1 MHKGLEISCEDSV
14 GHEIAHVD
22 DKHRHETSVFEG
34 VPGDERKTRGEEPLG
49 PPSFRNRPDDEKN
62 KKTETNTDHGNVVIS
77 PFRRNTLGKSQRN
90 QDQRDTSDKKTG
102 TDDIVFVEELVDDV
116 GVRGKMRDI
125 WVMSYPSVP
134 RKQDGDE
141 GNSKNSVYD

>member
-1 MHKGLEISCEDSV
+1 MPKI
-14 GHEIAHVD
+14 D
-22 DKHRHETSVFEG
+22 DKIS
-34 VPGDERKTRGEEPLG
+34 P
-49 PPSFRNRPDDEKN
+49 NDEKN

-77 PFRRNTLGKSQRN
+77 PFRRNTLGKSQGN

-102 TDDIVFVEELVDDV
+102 TDDIVFVEELFDDV

-125 WVMSYPSVP
+125 WVVSYSSVP